1 MKLNEIDMIVPVHFV
16 NWNFFPS
23 NVESWLKEIPLK
35 TLYFGC
41 NNPNKE
47 YRKELREY
55 LSSYDKIK
63 FIDQSKFKTLGM
75 QLADLMKK
83 TTTEWFVY
91 CHGDV
96 QLLEYSFLV
105 MSKYIDKDVGIIESD
120 RIQYD
125 YEGKYN
131 YPTVYPHNAY
141 RERSFSGYQL
151 IRKKA
156 IESILDKI
164 EDDFIYRNEDII
176 FQNICE
182 NNGFKYIKPLMP
194 LHIHTTSKINHKWT
208 PQGVECENA
217 EAITYDM
224 QSKGIIKYCSPNDI
238 TMKAWRAGFGGCIR
252 HNNENIF
259 DFIENFVKKVNPVW
273 IEAIQEI
280 MMDLI
285 VGIYK

>member
-1 MKLNEIDMIVPVHFV
+1 MVEINEIDMIVPVYFV
-16 NWNFFPS
+16 NWSFFSS

-35 TLYFGC
+35 TLYLGC
-41 NNPNKE
+41 NNHNKE

-55 LSSYDKIK
+55 LSSYDKIE
-63 FIDQSKFKTLGM
+63 FIDLSKYKTLGM
-75 QLADLMKK
+75 MLADLMKK

-96 QLLEYSFLV
+96 FLLEYSFLV

-182 NNGFKYIKPLMP
+182 NNGFKYVKPIMP
-194 LHIHTTSKINHKWT
+194 LHIHTTSKVNQKWT
-208 PQGVECENA
+208 PQGEETPDA
-217 EAITYDM
+217 KAITYDM
-224 QSKGIIKYCSPNDI
+224 QSRGIVKYCIPDKVSI
-238 TMKAWRAGFGGCIR
+238 KAWRDGFNSCIR
-252 HNNENIF
+252 YNNANIF
-259 DFIENFVKKVNPVW
+259 DFLENFVRKTNPVW
-273 IEAIQEI
+273 EDAIKNEI
-280 MMDLI
+280 MNLLQNR
-285 VGIYK
+285 